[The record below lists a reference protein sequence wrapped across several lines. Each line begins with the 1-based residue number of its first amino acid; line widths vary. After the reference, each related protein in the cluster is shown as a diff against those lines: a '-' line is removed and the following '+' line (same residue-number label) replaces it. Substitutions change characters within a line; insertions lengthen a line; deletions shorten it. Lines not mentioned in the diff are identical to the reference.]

1 MKSISFDIEIA
12 RMIPEGAKDWDEY
25 RPLGISCAATLC
37 TNDLSPVLWYDGPY
51 GNDETL
57 RYGPQMTKS
66 NCQEL
71 VRYLED
77 RYRHGYTSLTWN
89 GFAFDFKILAEE
101 SGLVDEC
108 KKLALDHVDMMF
120 HFFALK
126 GFPVGLDAACKG
138 MGLPGKPEGMHGGLA
153 PEMWA
158 KGRYKE
164 CLDYVSGDVEQPLE
178 LARLVEERHALRWVT
193 RKGALA
199 SVPIDRWLTVRE
211 ALELPEPNTRWMD
224 NPWPRSKFTAWLDEA
239 DE

>member
-1 MKSISFDIEIA
+1 MKFVSFDIEIA
-12 RMIPEGAKDWDEY
+12 KQIPEDAKDWDKH
-25 RPLGISCAATLC
+25 RPLGISCAATIASD
-37 TNDLSPVLWYDGPY
+37 DLSPTLWFDGQY
-51 GNDETL
+51 SDGAH
-57 RYGPQMTKS
+57 YGPKMTKGG
-66 NCQEL
+66 CKEL
-71 VRYLED
+71 VWYLEGQSAC
-77 RYRHGYTSLTWN
+77 GYTPLTWN
-89 GFAFDFKILAEE
+89 GMGFDFKILAEE
-101 SGLVDEC
+101 SGLVKEC
-108 KKLALDHVDMMF
+108 KELALNHVDMMF

-126 GFPVGLDAACKG
+126 GFPIGLDAACKG

-211 ALELPEPNTRWMD
+211 ALELPEPDTGWMD
-224 NPWPRSKFTAWLDEA
+224 SPWPRSKFTAWLDE
-239 DE
+239 